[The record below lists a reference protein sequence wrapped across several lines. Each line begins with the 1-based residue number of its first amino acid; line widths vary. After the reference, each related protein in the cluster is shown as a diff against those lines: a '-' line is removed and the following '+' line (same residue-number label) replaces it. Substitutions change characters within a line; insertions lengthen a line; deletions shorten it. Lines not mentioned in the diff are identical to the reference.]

1 MPASTTAALEPS
13 PPPNGAAPSSGLCEG
28 VVVSHLGKGIAV
40 EVDQQTVLCQTLRK
54 LDTVVVGDKV
64 LLSISSPEQG
74 RIERI
79 LPRRSV
85 LQRPSRGNDTRPVAA
100 NLDTIFVVFAA
111 EPECDFLLLDQ
122 YLAVCENCNIA
133 AALVFNK
140 IDLPCA
146 EAVGQELK
154 LYQDLDYPLYRISAN
169 QRLGID
175 ALRDALRGQTGMLA
189 GQSGVG
195 KSSLTNALLDHRD
208 GTSAETV
215 YRPQKTLKTNSVSAT
230 TRHGRHTTTAAT
242 LYHLPNGGDLI
253 DSPGVAIFGLAGL
266 SEAQLAWGYREFH
279 PYIGK
284 CRFNDCRHVN
294 DKDCAIREAAEIG
307 AIPLSRYQRF
317 LKLREKM
324 PPGNRN

>member
-1 MPASTTAALEPS
+1 MADLHQ
-13 PPPNGAAPSSGLCEG
+13 GL
-28 VVVSHLGKGIAV
+28 VVAHLGKGIAV
-40 EVDQQTVLCQTLRK
+40 EVSDDAGVAAEQFVLCQTLRK
-54 LDTVVVGDKV
+54 LDTVVVGDRV
-64 LLSISSPEQG
+64 MLSMSSPEQG
-74 RIERI
+74 RIEQI

-122 YLAVCENCNIA
+122 YLAICENCNID
-133 AALVFNK
+133 AALVLNK
-140 IDLPCA
+140 VDLPLSA
-146 EAVGQELK
+146 IVEEGLAY
-154 LYQDLDYPLYRISAN
+154 YQSLGYSLHRVSAKHA
-169 QRLGID
+169 LGISGLQQVL
-175 ALRDALRGQTGMLA
+175 AQQTSMFA

-195 KSSLTNALLDHRD
+195 KSSLTNALLPDRNLR
-208 GTSAETV
+208 TNTV
-215 YRPQKTLKTNSVSAT
+215 SEI

-242 LYHLPNGGDLI
+242 LYHLLGGGDLI

-266 SEAQLAWGYREFH
+266 SEGQLAWGFREFQPH
-279 PYIGK
+279 IGK

-294 DKDCAIREAAEIG
+294 DKDCAVRLAVEAGQIAAE
-307 AIPLSRYQRF
+307 RYQRF